1 MLSSTGSGPVG
12 IKRNN
17 SRVLACALA
26 AACYVVCNE
35 AYATNYTMEDRY
47 NPQHITSLPPEIRSH
62 VYAICEQPRA
72 LHNFSEYRDNS
83 RIVILHFEHFI
94 CGASQVRCSVSGCL
108 HEVFTLS
115 RGGRYKLTGRYYS
128 KEPFR

>member
-1 MLSSTGSGPVG
+1 MQRKTD
-12 IKRNN
+12 
-17 SRVLACALA
+17 
-26 AACYVVCNE
+26 
-35 AYATNYTMEDRY
+35 T
-47 NPQHITSLPPEIRSH
+47 IRSTLLH
-62 VYAICEQPRA
+62 SHPKSVPLWICDQPRA

-83 RIVILHFEHFI
+83 RIVILHFEYFI
-94 CGASQVRCSVSGCL
+94 CGASRVRCSVSGCL